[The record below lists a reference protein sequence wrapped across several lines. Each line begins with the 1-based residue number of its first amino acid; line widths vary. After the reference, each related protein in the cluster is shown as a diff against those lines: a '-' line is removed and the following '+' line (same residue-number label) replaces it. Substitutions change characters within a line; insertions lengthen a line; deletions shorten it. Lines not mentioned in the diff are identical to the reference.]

1 MDVLEFCIVPS
12 KRLDGLFKISDRIN
26 LVFDFFFEVLG
37 IELFLLIVGD
47 GLSHFLDLHVL
58 IKD

>member
-12 KRLDGLFKISDRIN
+12 KRLDGFFKISDCIN

-37 IELFLLIVGD
+37 IELFLLIVRD
-47 GLSHFLDLHVL
+47 SLSHLLDLHVL